1 MLASAVTG
9 ITRYRQAALHAVWDQ
24 TVWDQTVWDQ
34 TVWDQTVWDQTVWDR
49 VSDPVGRCAAP
60 LIEACARSLR
70 VTGSEAGSHT
80 LLIERPHVALHAR
93 EIHIDI
99 IPLYSYS

>member
-9 ITRYRQAALHAVWDQ
+9 ITRYRQAALHA
-24 TVWDQTVWDQ
+24 
-34 TVWDQTVWDQTVWDR
+34 VWDQTVWDQTVWDR

>member
-24 TVWDQTVWDQ
+24 TVWDQTVWD
-34 TVWDQTVWDQTVWDR
+34 R
-49 VSDPVGRCAAP
+49 VSDPVGRCAAS